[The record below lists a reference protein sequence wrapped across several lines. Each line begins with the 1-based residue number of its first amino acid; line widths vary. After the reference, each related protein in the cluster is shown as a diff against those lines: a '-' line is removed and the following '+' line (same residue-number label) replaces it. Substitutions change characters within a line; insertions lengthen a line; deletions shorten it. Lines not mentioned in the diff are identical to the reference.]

1 MTPYDIAS
9 TTLGSI
15 NAGINT
21 GSWIGDLIFG
31 AKDRKYNKE
40 LNEQAQKNYEDAFN
54 YQKQQ
59 DALAQANFEAQM
71 AFQQNQFEANRI
83 GNLTKEYKEAGLNPF
98 LAAGMGA
105 STAGVVGGGASAGHQ
120 PSLPNT
126 KPLSHYQIQSKNDV
140 MAGLS
145 QILMQS
151 NLNEAE
157 IEKLEAEADEAK
169 ANAEATR
176 GEKKNLIE
184 TEIKEINTKIDKA
197 LQEIAE
203 SKAREKNI
211 NSDTEKTLLENQKL
225 SNELIESNWRAD
237 VFNMI
242 KESNPKKLTKR
253 QEKEIWAELNAQHTE
268 NVYKTSATVKNYCES
283 TCEIAQTIMNGVF
296 GAGKLAVSQ
305 QSVKDMTRTVEKRHT
320 NKTTYTYERR
330 SYNN

>member
-1 MTPYDIAS
+1 MPPLTALEKASIA
-9 TTLGSI
+9 LGSI
-15 NAGINT
+15 NAGVNT
-21 GSWIGDLIFG
+21 GSWIGDLVFG
-31 AKDRKYNKE
+31 AEDRKYNRE
-40 LNEQAQKNYEDAFN
+40 LNEQAQRNYEQAFD

-83 GNLTKEYKEAGLNPF
+83 GNLTNEYKEAGLNPF

-105 STAGVVGGGASAGHQ
+105 STASVVGGGASAGHQ
-120 PSLPNT
+120 PGQPNT
-126 KPLSHYQIQSKNDV
+126 KPLSHYQVQNQRDL
-140 MAGLS
+140 MGGLS
-145 QILMQS
+145 QILMQA

-157 IEKLEAEADEAK
+157 IKKLEAEADEAN
-169 ANAEATR
+169 ANAEAIR
-176 GEKKNLIE
+176 GEKKDLIE

-211 NSDTEKTLLENQKL
+211 NADTEKTLLENQKL

-237 VFNMI
+237 VFKMI

-253 QEKEIWAELNAQHTE
+253 QEKAIWAELNAQHTE
-268 NVYKTSATVKNYCES
+268 NVYKTSATIKNYCES

-305 QSVKDMTRTVEKRHT
+305 QSVKNMTRTVETRHY
-320 NKTTYTYERR
+320 NK
-330 SYNN
+330 